1 MENIITKTNEQ
12 FGTIRQISGKPALWC
27 GSDVAKALGY
37 ANSRK
42 AITDHC
48 RCVTKRYIPHPQ
60 SPSKQIEVSFIPE
73 ADVYRLICHSKLPKA
88 QEFEKWVFEDVVPKA
103 VHGEPKQMT
112 FDDYKYFDKT
122 FRGQPVLSVADISAM
137 LNVDRSTLGYSV
149 RRYLKQGQDFYFLE
163 KTMLAEFKIE
173 NPKLYRHIGSMYVV
187 TQSGFDKLCKIYGI
201 KVDKPKL
208 FIEEK
213 TQNEKKTEHKKAEYC
228 IMLGDNFIQ
237 EEIERCK
244 NYLVAIAVE
253 IDRCNKHNIAVN
265 ELAVRRKTLEDMVRE
280 LSSRIC
286 ILVHHKL
293 RTTTEYKF

>member
-122 FRGQPVLSVADISAM
+122 FRGQPVLSTADISVM
-137 LNVDRSTLGYSV
+137 LNIDRSAIGYSV
-149 RRYLKQGQDFYFLE
+149 RRYLKENQDYYFLE
-163 KTMLAEFKIE
+163 KTMLAEFKLE
-173 NPKLYRHIGSMYVV
+173 NLKVYRNIGAMYVV
-187 TQSGFDKLCKIYGI
+187 TQSGFEKLCKVYNIQTE
-201 KVDKPKL
+201 KPKL

-213 TQNEKKTEHKKAEYC
+213 PKAYTPTGAMKSLLGYLDRDMILINEYC
-228 IMLGDNFIQ
+228 RRILNTSSVEEAEQSRKGLVKAIRSLKNF
-237 EEIERCK
+237 
-244 NYLVAIAVE
+244 AFDVE
-253 IDRCNKHNIAVN
+253 TIVIK
-265 ELAVRRKTLEDMVRE
+265 
-280 LSSRIC
+280 
-286 ILVHHKL
+286 
-293 RTTTEYKF
+293 

>member
-122 FRGQPVLSVADISAM
+122 FRGQPVLSTADISVM
-137 LNVDRSTLGYSV
+137 LNIDRSAIGYSV
-149 RRYLKQGQDFYFLE
+149 RRYLKENQDYYFLE
-163 KTMLAEFKIE
+163 KTMLAEFKLE
-173 NPKLYRHIGSMYVV
+173 NLKVYRNIGAMYVV
-187 TQSGFDKLCKIYGI
+187 TQSGFEKLCKIYNI
-201 KVDKPKL
+201 QTEKPKL

-213 TQNEKKTEHKKAEYC
+213 PTGQKQIKNIIDDYITALKVLRDSRQTCKKCNVNDEKAIKAF
-228 IMLGDNFIQ
+228 D
-237 EEIERCK
+237 
-244 NYLVAIAVE
+244 
-253 IDRCNKHNIAVN
+253 
-265 ELAVRRKTLEDMVRE
+265 
-280 LSSRIC
+280 IC
-286 ILVHHKL
+286 IHYVSMDLTAHSIPNK
-293 RTTTEYKF
+293 